1 MQIRISYLVLNK
13 IHKKFGRHKKNV
25 SAFSYMIKDGGQD
38 VIKKTV
44 CFCIMLMNV
53 ILFPFFILAVVI
65 LWGEAFLLLFR
76 ALIVKTLMET
86 MLLINPYLYM
96 LVGIWIMSNFV
107 IYFHIEKD
115 LSEKSRKVYELF
127 NILLYVFIP
136 ILVCYLECSLK

>member
-1 MQIRISYLVLNK
+1 M
-13 IHKKFGRHKKNV
+13 
-25 SAFSYMIKDGGQD
+25 
-38 VIKKTV
+38 IKKTV

-53 ILFPFFILAVVI
+53 ILIPFFILAVVI

-115 LSEKSRKVYELF
+115 LSEKSRKEYELF
-127 NILLYVFIP
+127 NTLLYVFIL

>member
-1 MQIRISYLVLNK
+1 
-13 IHKKFGRHKKNV
+13 
-25 SAFSYMIKDGGQD
+25 
-38 VIKKTV
+38 
-44 CFCIMLMNV
+44 MLMNV

-65 LWGEAFLLLFR
+65 LWGEVFLLLFR

-86 MLLINPYLYM
+86 MLLINTYLYM

>member
-1 MQIRISYLVLNK
+1 M
-13 IHKKFGRHKKNV
+13 
-25 SAFSYMIKDGGQD
+25 
-38 VIKKTV
+38 IKKTV

-53 ILFPFFILAVVI
+53 ILFPFFILVVVI

>member
-1 MQIRISYLVLNK
+1 M
-13 IHKKFGRHKKNV
+13 
-25 SAFSYMIKDGGQD
+25 
-38 VIKKTV
+38 IKKTV

>member
-1 MQIRISYLVLNK
+1 
-13 IHKKFGRHKKNV
+13 
-25 SAFSYMIKDGGQD
+25 
-38 VIKKTV
+38 
-44 CFCIMLMNV
+44 MLMNV

-115 LSEKSRKVYELF
+115 LYGRFAY
-127 NILLYVFIP
+127 
-136 ILVCYLECSLK
+136 SL

>member
-1 MQIRISYLVLNK
+1 M
-13 IHKKFGRHKKNV
+13 
-25 SAFSYMIKDGGQD
+25 
-38 VIKKTV
+38 IKKTV

-65 LWGEAFLLLFR
+65 LWGEAILLLFR